1 MGQMRTLKIKTDG
14 SVVRFTKQ
22 LILIIALALVI
33 VSTIIAISVGKAYVA
48 PETAQ
53 ILRTIFFLGCCILA
67 IFGITMFLVSRD
79 SPIQLLALR
88 KRLILFNRM
97 FLKTEQD
104 GMIVHS
110 VCWKYA
116 IAGEKFVIDL
126 YANGLVPD
134 MAIVGQKLSEYLD
147 KKLLDYHE
155 SDGKARYV
163 LGDTPKRYD
172 GIALLNEGVF

>member
-1 MGQMRTLKIKTDG
+1 MGKMRTLKIKTDG
-14 SVVRFTKQ
+14 SAVRFAKQ
-22 LILIIALALVI
+22 LILIIAFALVI
-33 VSTIIAISVGKAYVA
+33 VSTAIAISVGNAYVA

-53 ILRTIFFLGCCILA
+53 TLRIISSLGNCVLIA
-67 IFGITMFLVSRD
+67 FGMTMFLISRD
-79 SPIQLLALR
+79 SPIRWLALR
-88 KRLILFNRM
+88 KRLILFDRM

-104 GMIVHS
+104 GTIVHS

-116 IAGEKFVIDL
+116 IDGERFIIDL

-172 GIALLNEGVF
+172 GIALLSEGVF